1 MEKKVTMKDIAASL
15 GLSINAVSLAL
26 NKKSGVGDVT
36 RNLILDTADEMGYF
50 TENSKYSSSYAN
62 KNICVLTKG
71 EYFRDTNFYGKV
83 VLGVEREAK
92 QLGYDIN
99 INFVTDSIEVP
110 ACVEEARVC
119 GIILV
124 GRISDEHVEKL
135 MACRLPMVM
144 VDHVSL
150 RVPLDSIMTDNQ
162 YGAYEITGLLVEKG
176 FTKIGFFGDFHY
188 SMSVQERFFGYQEGI
203 SLLPFLKN
211 YPDIAAYSL
220 RHSVVEN
227 VEQYVINH
235 DTVKIIERIQSIPVM
250 PEVFVCSNDMAAIQV
265 MRALDRM
272 GYKVPKDISVV
283 GFDDIEFST
292 MCTPKLTT
300 VHVRKESMGKAAVQK
315 LLWRM
320 EHRDKPHENTI
331 LSVQVVERDSVR
343 TL

>member
-1 MEKKVTMKDIAASL
+1 MDKKTTMKDIATSL

-26 NKKSGVGDVT
+26 NKKSGVGDAT

-62 KNICVLTKG
+62 KNICVLTKV

-83 VLGVEREAK
+83 VLGVEQEAK

-99 INFVTDSIEVP
+99 INFLTDSMDAP
-110 ACVEEARVC
+110 ACVEQARVC

-124 GRISDEHVEKL
+124 GGTSDEYIEKL
-135 MACRLPMVM
+135 MTYHLPMVM
-144 VDHVSL
+144 VDNVSL
-150 RVPLDSIMTDNQ
+150 LVPIDSIMTDNK
-162 YGAYEITGLLVEKG
+162 YGSYKITGLLVEKG

-188 SMSVQERFFGYQEGI
+188 SMSIKERFFGYQEGI
-203 SLLPFLKN
+203 SLLPFLKS
-211 YPDIAAYSL
+211 YSDIVDYSL
-220 RHSVVEN
+220 RHSVVED
-227 VEQYVINH
+227 VEPYVIEHN
-235 DTVKIIERIQSIPVM
+235 TVKIVERIRSIPVM
-250 PEVFVCSNDMAAIQV
+250 PEVLVCSNDVAAIQV

-292 MCTPKLTT
+292 MCIPKLTT

-320 EHRDKPHENTI
+320 DHHDKPHENTI
-331 LSVQVVERDSVR
+331 LSVQIVERDSVR